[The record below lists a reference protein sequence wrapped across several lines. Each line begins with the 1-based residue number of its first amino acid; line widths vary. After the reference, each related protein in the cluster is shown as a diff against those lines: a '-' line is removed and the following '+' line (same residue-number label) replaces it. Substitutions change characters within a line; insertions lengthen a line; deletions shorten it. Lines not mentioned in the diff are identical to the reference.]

1 MGVAIISKKQNL
13 LPLNKYWEHF
23 THEADIGVR
32 GVGPTLADAF
42 EMGALALTNV
52 VTDTALIKPVLSK
65 KIHCE
70 APDEEILF
78 TDWLNAVIYN
88 MQIHNMLFCEFHV
101 QLNRFALDAVIKG
114 EKVNQKKHQPVV
126 EVKGA
131 TYTELKVDK
140 NNDSWIA
147 QCVVDV

>member
-1 MGVAIISKKQNL
+1 MQSLAEAKKLL
-13 LPLNKYWEHF
+13 LPKKYWEHF
-23 THEADIGVR
+23 THEADIGIR
-32 GVGPTLADAF
+32 GVGPTLIDAF

-52 VTDTALIKPVLSK
+52 ITDSERIKPIKSI

-70 APDEEILF
+70 APNEEILF

-88 MQIHNMLFCEFHV
+88 MQIHNMLFCEFHIKRDE
-101 QLNRFALDAVIKG
+101 LNLEATIKG
-114 EKVNQKKHQPVV
+114 EKINQEKHQPVV

-131 TYTELKVDK
+131 TYTELKVHKK
-140 NNDSWIA
+140 NNTWIA

>member
-1 MGVAIISKKQNL
+1 MSLK
-13 LPLNKYWEHF
+13 KYWEHF
-23 THEADIGVR
+23 THEADIGIL
-32 GVGPTLADAF
+32 GAGPSLADSF

-52 VTDTALIKPVLSK
+52 ITDSALIKPNKSV

-88 MQIHNMLFCEFHV
+88 MQIHNMLFSEFHI
-101 QLNRFALDAVIKG
+101 QIKDLTLNAIIKG
-114 EKVNQKKHQPVV
+114 EKVDQKKHQPVV

-131 TYTELKVDK
+131 TYTELKVYKK
-140 NNDSWIA
+140 NNFWIA

>member
-1 MGVAIISKKQNL
+1 MISKRQNP

-32 GVGPTLADAF
+32 GIGPTLTDAF

-52 VTDTALIKPVLSK
+52 VADATLIKPSLSI

-70 APDEEILF
+70 APNQEILF
-78 TDWLNAVIYN
+78 TDWLNAVVYN
-88 MQIHNMLFCEFHV
+88 MQIHNMLFCEFDLK
-101 QLNRFALDAVIKG
+101 LNRFALDAVIKG
-114 EKVNQKKHQPVV
+114 EKVDQKKHQPVV

-131 TYTELKVDK
+131 TYTELKVYK
-140 NNDSWIA
+140 NNDIWIA

>member
-1 MGVAIISKKQNL
+1 MSKRQNP

-23 THEADIGVR
+23 IHEADIGVR
-32 GVGPTLADAF
+32 GIGPTLPDAF

-52 VTDTALIKPVLSK
+52 VADAALIKPSLSI

-70 APDEEILF
+70 APNEEILF
-78 TDWLNAVIYN
+78 TDWLNAVVYN
-88 MQIHNMLFCEFHV
+88 MQIHNMLFREFDV
-101 QLNRFALDAVIKG
+101 KLNRFVLDAVIRG
-114 EKVNQKKHQPVV
+114 EKVDQKKHQPVV

-131 TYTELKVDK
+131 TYTELKVYK
-140 NNDSWIA
+140 NNDIWIA